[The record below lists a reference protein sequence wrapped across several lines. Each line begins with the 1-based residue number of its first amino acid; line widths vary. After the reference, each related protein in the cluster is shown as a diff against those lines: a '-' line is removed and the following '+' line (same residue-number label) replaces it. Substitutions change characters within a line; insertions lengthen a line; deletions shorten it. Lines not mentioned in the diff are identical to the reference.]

1 MTLLN
6 PIDALIY
13 SMTLSAAIDGE
24 ISEKE
29 MRTIDHLIDSLPIFK
44 KHNQDDTKKT
54 MSMCME
60 ILKADS
66 NVEELIALID
76 KSLNK
81 NNKKIA
87 YMLSLEIMMVDQNFT
102 SEKLR
107 ALEIFE
113 NIFQISNL
121 EASALKHSSRIK
133 YLDNESDIEEI

>member
-29 MRTIDHLIDSLPIFK
+29 MNTITHLISSLPIFK
-44 KHNQDDTKKT
+44 KHNQGDIKKT
-54 MSMCME
+54 MGTCME

-66 NVEELIALID
+66 NVEELITLID
-76 KSLNK
+76 QNLNK
-81 NNKKIA
+81 NHKKIA

-102 SEKLR
+102 SEKSR
-107 ALEIFE
+107 VLEIFE

>member
-1 MTLLN
+1 
-6 PIDALIY
+6 
-13 SMTLSAAIDGE
+13 MTLSAAIDGE

-29 MRTIDHLIDSLPIFK
+29 MNTIDYLISSLPIFK
-44 KHNQDDTKKT
+44 EHNQGDTKKT
-54 MSMCME
+54 MGTCMK
-60 ILKADS
+60 ILRADS
-66 NVEELIALID
+66 NLEELIALID

-81 NNKKIA
+81 NHKKIA

-102 SEKLR
+102 SEKFR

-133 YLDNESDIEEI
+133 YLDNKSDIEEI

>member
-1 MTLLN
+1 
-6 PIDALIY
+6 
-13 SMTLSAAIDGE
+13 MTLSAAIDGE

-29 MRTIDHLIDSLPIFK
+29 MNTIDYLISSLPIFK
-44 KHNQDDTKKT
+44 EHNQGDTKKI
-54 MSMCME
+54 MGMCME
-60 ILKADS
+60 ILKTDS

-81 NNKKIA
+81 NQKKIA

-102 SEKLR
+102 NEKFR

-133 YLDNESDIEEI
+133 YLDNKSDIEEI

>member
-1 MTLLN
+1 
-6 PIDALIY
+6 
-13 SMTLSAAIDGE
+13 MTLSAAIDGE

-29 MRTIDHLIDSLPIFK
+29 MNTIDQLVSSLPIFK
-44 KHNQDDTKKT
+44 EHNQDDTRKK
-54 MSMCME
+54 MSICIE

-81 NNKKIA
+81 NHKKIA
-87 YMLSLEIMMVDQNFT
+87 YILSLEIMMVDQNFT

-107 ALEIFE
+107 VLEIFE

-133 YLDNESDIEEI
+133 YLDNDSDIEEI

>member
-1 MTLLN
+1 
-6 PIDALIY
+6 
-13 SMTLSAAIDGE
+13 MTLSAAIDGE

-29 MRTIDHLIDSLPIFK
+29 MNTIDYLISSLPIFK
-44 KHNQDDTKKT
+44 EHNQGDTKKI
-54 MSMCME
+54 MGMCME
-60 ILKADS
+60 ILKTDS

-81 NNKKIA
+81 NQKKIA

-102 SEKLR
+102 SEKFR

-133 YLDNESDIEEI
+133 YLDNKSDIEEI

>member
-1 MTLLN
+1 
-6 PIDALIY
+6 
-13 SMTLSAAIDGE
+13 MTLSAAIDGE

-29 MRTIDHLIDSLPIFK
+29 MNTINHLLSSLPIFK
-44 KHNQDDTKKT
+44 EHNQGDTKKI
-54 MSMCME
+54 MVMCME

-66 NVEELIALID
+66 NIEELITLID

-81 NNKKIA
+81 NHKTIA

>member
-1 MTLLN
+1 
-6 PIDALIY
+6 
-13 SMTLSAAIDGE
+13 MTLSAAIDGE

-29 MRTIDHLIDSLPIFK
+29 MNTINHLLSSLPIFK
-44 KHNQDDTKKT
+44 EHNQGDTKKI

-66 NVEELIALID
+66 NFEELIALID

-81 NNKKIA
+81 NHKKIA
-87 YMLSLEIMMVDQNFT
+87 YMLSLEIMIVDQNFT

-121 EASALKHSSRIK
+121 ESSALKHASRIK

>member
-1 MTLLN
+1 
-6 PIDALIY
+6 
-13 SMTLSAAIDGE
+13 MTLSAAIDGE

-29 MRTIDHLIDSLPIFK
+29 MNTIDHLVSSLPIFK
-44 KHNQDDTKKT
+44 EYNQDDTRKK
-54 MSMCME
+54 MNICIE

-81 NNKKIA
+81 NHKKIA
-87 YMLSLEIMMVDQNFT
+87 YILSLEIMMVDQNFT

-107 ALEIFE
+107 VLEIFE

-133 YLDNESDIEEI
+133 YLDNDSDIEEI